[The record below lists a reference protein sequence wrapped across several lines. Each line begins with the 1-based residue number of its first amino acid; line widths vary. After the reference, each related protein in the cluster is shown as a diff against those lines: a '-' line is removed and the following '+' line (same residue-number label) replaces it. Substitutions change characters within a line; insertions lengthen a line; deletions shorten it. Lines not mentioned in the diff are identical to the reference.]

1 MSGGLTGTKMMMS
14 EEDFDAGMIFCGML
28 QDGCTQ
34 EEAVTNLLIMEYS
47 AKTIQR
53 VLVAYYKLDEQSKNN
68 S

>member
-1 MSGGLTGTKMMMS
+1 MTGGLTGKKTMMS

-34 EEAVTNLLIMEYS
+34 EEAVANLLIMEYS
-47 AKTIQR
+47 AEIIRR
-53 VLVAYYKLDEQSKNN
+53 VIVAYYKLDEQSKNN